1 MAVDV
6 NVHVGLPVDEIM
18 TRQAGKMSA
27 SASDD
32 SETGPGTLFDRH
44 PQTSF
49 VYVKIPLKLHA
60 RTDPF
65 HQRENELARLLQEAR
80 AGEVIGWGQSLGDPT
95 QDGSLPV
102 LYQRIDI
109 TTSDI
114 DFARTTLRSELETL
128 GVPAGTEIHYSRSGT
143 MLMDVYGRQHWR
155 LDQPSV

>member
-6 NVHVGLPVDEIM
+6 NVHAALPVDEIM

-27 SASDD
+27 RAGDD